1 MNKMARTMSAY
12 KIDAILHWQ
21 QESEQRKKAL
31 KELEQ
36 LPGEEDEAF
45 LQRAESL
52 PQPRTWLAFALDPLG
67 DGAPKSAESDSPG
80 MLDAT
85 DPKNADSLLLDP
97 SWSDAT
103 VGQDPD
109 TVYFYSQAQKGRDS
123 LGERLIES
131 VYPSIVHKTAAGDYV
146 PNLWNLFQNKDGSR
160 FEGHEIDSFPLRTL
174 YHGGGA
180 TWNLLFGAGALYI
193 VSLLARK
200 AIPNFG
206 AAAVAIPLEV
216 VDEIS
221 DELI

>member
-1 MNKMARTMSAY
+1 MARTMSAY

-52 PQPRTWLAFALDPLG
+52 PQPRTWLAFALDPLE

-97 SWSDAT
+97 SWSEAT

-131 VYPSIVHKTAAGDYV
+131 VYPSIVHKTAAGDFV

-180 TWNLLFGAGALYI
+180 TWNLLFGAGVFILGSF
-193 VSLLARK
+193 VWRK
-200 AIPNFG
+200 AVPNVFAG
-206 AAAVAIPLEV
+206 TADII
-216 VDEIS
+216 DETAES
-221 DELI
+221 VFMD

>member
-1 MNKMARTMSAY
+1 MARTMSAY

-36 LPGEEDEAF
+36 LPGEADEAF

-52 PQPRTWLAFALDPLG
+52 PQPRTWLAFALDPLE

-97 SWSDAT
+97 SWSNAT

-180 TWNLLFGAGALYI
+180 AWNLLFGAGVCVLGAFVY
-193 VSLLARK
+193 RK
-200 AIPNFG
+200 AMPALSAGTADIIDET
-206 AAAVAIPLEV
+206 VEV
-216 VDEIS
+216 VIMD
-221 DELI
+221 